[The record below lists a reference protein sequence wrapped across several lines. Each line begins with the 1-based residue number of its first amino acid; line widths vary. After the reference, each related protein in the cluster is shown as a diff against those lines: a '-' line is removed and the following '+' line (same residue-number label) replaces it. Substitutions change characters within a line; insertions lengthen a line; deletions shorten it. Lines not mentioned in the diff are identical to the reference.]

1 MPPGHASVIR
11 EMVIPIL
18 RQDRIVAI
26 IGVGNKPTD
35 YNAIDVEIASL
46 LGDFSWE
53 IVGRKIAEEKLQKSE
68 H

>member
-1 MPPGHASVIR
+1 
-11 EMVIPIL
+11 
-18 RQDRIVAI
+18 VAI

-53 IVGRKIAEEKLQKSE
+53 IVGRKIAEEKLRKSE